1 VGWRKIHFDQKGVSE
16 LTNMIGGE
24 SQKHVAVEINEHARY
39 AAVKISDGSRVISAA
54 FERACSMMLCTS
66 SRE

>member
-1 VGWRKIHFDQKGVSE
+1 
-16 LTNMIGGE
+16 MIGGE

-39 AAVKISDGSRVISAA
+39 AAVKISYGSRVISAA